1 MKFRFSDPSKGGA
14 VFLDRPKG
22 SGKQELQPFEQE
34 MEVAVGCGEDGVHGI
49 ASTMRQ
55 IFAAHAVFGLTMTPI
70 MFCKVGMT
78 VANVW
83 P

>member
-1 MKFRFSDPSKGGA
+1 MKFRFSDPSKGGRC
-14 VFLDRPKG
+14 FSIG
-22 SGKQELQPFEQE
+22 QEFGKQELQPFEQE
-34 MEVAVGCGEDGVHGI
+34 MEVAVGCGEHGVHGI

-55 IFAAHAVFGLTMTPI
+55 IFAAHAVFGLKMTPI